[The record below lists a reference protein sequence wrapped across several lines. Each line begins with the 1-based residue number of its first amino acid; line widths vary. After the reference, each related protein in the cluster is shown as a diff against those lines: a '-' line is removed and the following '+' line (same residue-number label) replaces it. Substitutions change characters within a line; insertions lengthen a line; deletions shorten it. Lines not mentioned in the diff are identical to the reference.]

1 MTRKQQLKWWQEAR
15 FGLFI
20 HWGIYSIPGRGEWVM
35 YNERIPVKEYEKLA
49 PQFNPAKFS
58 ADEWVCLARDA
69 GMKYIVI
76 TAKHHDG
83 FSMFDTAVS
92 DFNIMKATPFRR
104 DILKELAEACKKED
118 IKLGFYYSHVRE
130 WRHPMA
136 QSYEAQGR
144 PDRWGNYGNFWDYPN
159 ENLKNLD
166 NYIDEFDIPQLK
178 ELLTNYGDL
187 LTVWFDTPSQIRPDQ
202 AERIKKAVRKYQPA
216 CLINSRLSYDTEVDY
231 ASMGDNEIPI
241 AGSDAPWETAM
252 TTMGAWGY
260 KKDAVF
266 GKWEDMLDRLVDIAS
281 KGGNFL
287 LNVGPDAEGVIPEPA
302 QKELRKIGQ
311 WLAVNGKAVYGT
323 ERSPFPVVPEW
334 GRVTR
339 KGKKLYL
346 IVTDALASAVT
357 LTGLRTEALRCKLL
371 ATGKAL
377 FMEQTHDAEN
387 DRHTLTIKLTGG
399 AERFRVIQV
408 DLAGEIDVSDKLV
421 PDKDERILLPA
432 YRAEVLNVSGEHGLR
447 ISPIGMTEGWTDP
460 RDRLRWEFTADRPGR
475 YKVEMTVQTG
485 FWKKWDWD
493 HELGVEIDRQMLGF
507 TVSDDGR
514 ERTRYEERTL
524 SVGEVWLTGGRHT
537 LTIMPESL
545 TSEEMA
551 GLVLT
556 RVTLTQLT

>member
-35 YNERIPVKEYEKLA
+35 YNERIPVREYEKLA
-49 PQFNPAKFS
+49 PQFNPTKFD
-58 ADEWVCLARDA
+58 ADEWVRLAKDA

-92 DFNIMKATPFRR
+92 DFNIMKATPFKR
-104 DILKELAEACKKED
+104 DILKELAEACRKED
-118 IKLGFYYSHVRE
+118 IRLGFYYSHVRE

-166 NYIDEFDIPQLK
+166 EYIDEFDIPQLR

-187 LTVWFDTPSQIRPDQ
+187 LTIWFDTPSQIRPAQ

-231 ASMGDNEIPI
+231 ASMGDNKIPI

-266 GKWEDMLDRLVDIAS
+266 GKWEDMLERLVDIAS

-287 LNVGPDAEGVIPEPA
+287 LNVGPDANGVIPAPA

-311 WLAVNGKAVYGT
+311 WLSVNGKAVYGT
-323 ERSPFPVVPEW
+323 ERSPFPTVPEW
-334 GRVTR
+334 GRITC

-346 IVTDALASAVT
+346 IVTDALASSIT
-357 LTGLRTEALRCKLL
+357 LTGLRTEAVRCKLL
-371 ATGKAL
+371 APGKTPM
-377 FMEQTHDAEN
+377 MEQTHDMEA
-387 DRHTLTIKLTGG
+387 DHHTLTIRLTGG
-399 AERFRVIQV
+399 AERFRVVQV
-408 DLAGEIDVSDKLV
+408 DLTDEIDVSDKLV
-421 PDKDERILLPA
+421 PSGDACINLPVH
-432 YRAEVLNVSGEHGLR
+432 RAEVLNVSGEHGLR
-447 ISPIGMTEGWTDP
+447 ISPVGMTEGWTDP
-460 RDRLRWEFTADRPGR
+460 RDCLRWEFYADRPGK

-485 FWKKWDWD
+485 FWKRWDWD
-493 HELGVEIDRQMLGF
+493 HELSIEVDRQMLGV
-507 TVSDDGR
+507 TVTDDGR

-524 SVGEVWLTGGRHT
+524 PVGEVWLTGGRHT
-537 LTIMPESL
+537 LTIVPESL
-545 TSEEMA
+545 SSEEMA

-556 RVTLTQLT
+556 RITLMQLT

>member
-1 MTRKQQLKWWQEAR
+1 
-15 FGLFI
+15 
-20 HWGIYSIPGRGEWVM
+20 
-35 YNERIPVKEYEKLA
+35 
-49 PQFNPAKFS
+49 
-58 ADEWVCLARDA
+58 
-69 GMKYIVI
+69 MKYIVI

-187 LTVWFDTPSQIRPDQ
+187 LTIWFDTPSQIRPDQ

-346 IVTDALASAVT
+346 IVRKVARIS
-357 LTGLRTEALRCKLL
+357 G
-371 ATGKAL
+371 
-377 FMEQTHDAEN
+377 
-387 DRHTLTIKLTGG
+387 DRHIKKL
-399 AERFRVIQV
+399 
-408 DLAGEIDVSDKLV
+408 SDSYSEACRKLG
-421 PDKDERILLPA
+421 KHLHK
-432 YRAEVLNVSGEHGLR
+432 G
-447 ISPIGMTEGWTDP
+447 
-460 RDRLRWEFTADRPGR
+460 
-475 YKVEMTVQTG
+475 
-485 FWKKWDWD
+485 
-493 HELGVEIDRQMLGF
+493 
-507 TVSDDGR
+507 
-514 ERTRYEERTL
+514 
-524 SVGEVWLTGGRHT
+524 
-537 LTIMPESL
+537 
-545 TSEEMA
+545 
-551 GLVLT
+551 
-556 RVTLTQLT
+556 